1 MMHLHVSKRTMMR
14 LIRDCKDQIGVPI
27 PQPNSKDVRFTAY
40 EYGNYV
46 VSWRIG
52 KECYKFELTFRLTL
66 WCEIINDGQ
75 FELRSC
81 IPLDRDWLIGLG
93 ILVEGEEGLECQE

>member
-1 MMHLHVSKRTMMR
+1 MMELNVSKRTMMR
-14 LIRDCKDQIGVPI
+14 LIREHKDQIGVPI
-27 PQPNSKDVRFTAY
+27 PQPNCKEVRFTAY

-52 KECYKFELTFRLTL
+52 KECYTFELTNRLTL

-75 FELRSC
+75 LELRRVLS
-81 IPLDRDWLIGLG
+81 LDRDWLTGLG
-93 ILVEGEEGLECQE
+93 ILNDREEGLACQG